1 MREGEKEEKK
11 RVVEQI
17 FFAPKLHE
25 AHKFTAEDLLDLKPL
40 RILEIDSLLD
50 DILPG
55 LTIKDRSYH
64 GVSYPRCFVGENLVA
79 YLVLH
84 NICSSVPDAVEK
96 CRILTKCHIFEHV
109 TQQHDFENKYY
120 FYRLRE
126 THRLIACRLNDLK
139 QDALWAEQV
148 GTRARGRGGGVGD
161 GDELP
166 MI

>member
-79 YLVLH
+79 YLVLPGVSM
-84 NICSSVPDAVEK
+84 I
-96 CRILTKCHIFEHV
+96 IFRTFSCESFDNGK
-109 TQQHDFENKYY
+109 TL
-120 FYRLRE
+120 LRADYTVDCE
-126 THRLIACRLNDLK
+126 SPRHK
-139 QDALWAEQV
+139 WF
-148 GTRARGRGGGVGD
+148 
-161 GDELP
+161 
-166 MI
+166 